1 VNLLSVPEA
10 AAFLREKDT
19 PANRAL
25 VSRLIADGHLEARRI
40 GRRWFVTRSCLDA
53 YLAPRG
59 EAAPSPR
66 FARGRVGRGA

>member
-1 VNLLSVPEA
+1 MSVPEA

-25 VSRLIADGHLEARRI
+25 VSRMIADGHLEARRI
-40 GRRWFVTRSCLDA
+40 GRRWFVSRACLDA

-59 EAAPSPR
+59 ATTQRVS
-66 FARGRVGRGA
+66 FARREVGRGASA